1 LQSTEGWRLRL
12 DLDSQQTEERF
23 PVFSGDAWRRHW
35 RNEQAMRPRHQ
46 TTTPETTTSNILPHY
61 DLDLEYGTS
70 GNVTLNTFKL
80 FIE

>member
-1 LQSTEGWRLRL
+1 
-12 DLDSQQTEERF
+12 
-23 PVFSGDAWRRHW
+23 
-35 RNEQAMRPRHQ
+35 MRSRHQ